1 MNNKYKQYSETNFP
15 ERLFVLGASPSLEL
29 LYPYREEMNE
39 WGHWAIIHP
48 PVTRAFLEYIN
59 PLYLISYTRCGLQDK
74 AYAEICL
81 NNPLGNV
88 TYGASIGGF
97 ISQFEKFGGKEL
109 FLFGY
114 QGGVPSGYWRAQPLD
129 TGVTECP
136 AIYTTG
142 GDARVG
148 MNPEKH
154 LIDCDNMNKDFA
166 TRYTGWRSLKL
177 YHLGK
182 TRYNFMTKVS
192 TKELMELI

>member
-114 QGGVPSGYWRAQPLD
+114 DGTVSGYWRNQPS
-129 TGVTECP
+129 
-136 AIYTTG
+136 
-142 GDARVG
+142 
-148 MNPEKH
+148 MNPDDFKQVG
-154 LIDCDNMNKDFA
+154 IDTDVMNS
-166 TRYTGWRSLKL
+166 SLSVSAKL

-182 TRYNFMTKVS
+182 TKYTFMTEISVE
-192 TKELMELI
+192 ELKKLIK